1 MVDFHGW
8 SMPINYGS
16 QINEHNS
23 VRENCG
29 IFDVSHMTIL
39 DFKGDDAEIFV
50 RKLIS
55 NDIKKLTEPYAGLY
69 SAMVN
74 EQGGVIDDL
83 IAYKMENGYRLVVN

>member
-16 QINEHNS
+16 QINEHIS

-39 DFKGDDAEIFV
+39 DFKGVDSEGFV

-55 NDIKKLTEPYAGLY
+55 NDVKKLSETYE
-69 SAMVN
+69 
-74 EQGGVIDDL
+74 
-83 IAYKMENGYRLVVN
+83 AYIRLWSMIMAE